1 MFGSNRHFPDWK
13 MSQTKKLE
21 GERPCKEV
29 QKDDIKGR
37 RDEEVG
43 GGNGG
48 SQYPGRISNILTN
61 S

>member
-1 MFGSNRHFPDWK
+1 